1 MNSVYSRQNTQ
12 ENLERLMAQ
21 RILYSNIKFI
31 NHVNFLFSVLMPI
44 LITVSKDYII
54 TVFPGV
60 ENDILQYF

>member
-31 NHVNFLFSVLMPI
+31 NHVNFLFSV
-44 LITVSKDYII
+44 
-54 TVFPGV
+54 
-60 ENDILQYF
+60 